1 VNNQGKY
8 RKYCG
13 DYLTGH
19 QNIDIFTVKYAEIN
33 MYIHERPDWPDFKW
47 DTDRILTLLID
58 VKNLQGQ
65 VIGRMGTLGFELKD
79 QANLAIL
86 TQDVLRSSE
95 IEGELLNPEQV
106 RSSII
111 RQLGLDITT
120 GIVPSERD
128 VDGVVEMMI
137 DAAAN
142 FNKPLTRQRL
152 FGWHNALFPTGYG
165 GLQKLLVRKWRDDS
179 RGPMQVVSGTVG
191 REKIHFQAPSSS
203 CVEKEMKKFLEWF
216 NNDQDFDLV
225 IKAALAHLWFVT
237 IHPFEDGNGRIAR
250 ALTDMILA
258 RSDGQQNRFYSMSAQ
273 IRNERKKYYDILEQ
287 TQKGGLDITKWLQW
301 FLYCLQNALNSS
313 SVILNKVLQKHKFWT
328 DNSSRIEKE
337 RQRKVLNKL
346 LDGFEG
352 KLTSSKWAKITKCS
366 PDTALRDINDLIDKK
381 ILYKLPEG
389 GRSTGYALVQKYK
402 TDSKS

>member
-1 VNNQGKY
+1 MTN
-8 RKYCG
+8 
-13 DYLTGH
+13 H
-19 QNIDIFTVKYAEIN
+19 EIIDIFTVKFAEIN
-33 MYIHERPDWPDFKW
+33 MYIYERPDWPEFKW
-47 DTDRILTLLID
+47 DTDEILTLLID
-58 VKNLQGQ
+58 VRNLQGR
-65 VIGRMGTLGFELKD
+65 VLGRMGTLGFELKD

-95 IEGELLNPEQV
+95 IEGELLNPGQV

-111 RQLGLDITT
+111 RQLGLDIST
-120 GIVPSERD
+120 GIVPSERN

-137 DAAAN
+137 DAAVN

-152 FGWHNALFPTGYG
+152 FSWHNALFPTGYSG
-165 GLQKLLVRKWRDDS
+165 IQKLLVGKWRDDS
-179 RGPMQVVSGTVG
+179 RGPMQVVSGPIG
-191 REKIHFQAPSSS
+191 REKIHYQAPSSG
-203 CVEKEMKKFLEWF
+203 CLEKEMKKFLEWF

-250 ALTDMILA
+250 ALADMILA
-258 RSDGQQNRFYSMSAQ
+258 RSDGQPQRFYSMSSQ
-273 IRNERKKYYDILEQ
+273 IRNERKQYYDILEQ
-287 TQKGGLDITKWLQW
+287 TQKGGSDITEWLQW
-301 FLYCLQNALNSS
+301 FLYCLQDALESTN
-313 SVILNKVLQKHKFWT
+313 VILKKVLQKYEFWAG
-328 DNSSRIEKE
+328 NSSRIENE

-346 LDGFEG
+346 LDGFDG

-389 GRSTGYALVQKYK
+389 GRSTGYALVQDYK
-402 TDSKS
+402 PVSKN

>member
-1 VNNQGKY
+1 
-8 RKYCG
+8 
-13 DYLTGH
+13 
-19 QNIDIFTVKYAEIN
+19 
-33 MYIHERPDWPDFKW
+33 MYIYERPDWPEFKW
-47 DTDRILTLLID
+47 DTDEILTLLID
-58 VKNLQGQ
+58 VRNLQGR
-65 VIGRMGTLGFELKD
+65 VLGRMGTLGFELKD

-95 IEGELLNPEQV
+95 IEGELLNPGQV

-111 RQLGLDITT
+111 RQLGLDIST
-120 GIVPSERD
+120 GIVPSERN

-137 DAAAN
+137 DAAVN

-152 FGWHNALFPTGYG
+152 FSWHNALFPTGYSG
-165 GLQKLLVRKWRDDS
+165 IQKLLVGKWRDDS
-179 RGPMQVVSGTVG
+179 RGPMQVVSGPIG
-191 REKIHFQAPSSS
+191 REKIHYQAPSSG
-203 CVEKEMKKFLEWF
+203 CLEKEMKKFLEWF

-250 ALTDMILA
+250 ALADMILA
-258 RSDGQQNRFYSMSAQ
+258 RSDGQPQRFYSMSSQ
-273 IRNERKKYYDILEQ
+273 IRNERKQYYDILEQ
-287 TQKGGLDITKWLQW
+287 TQKGGSDITEWLQW
-301 FLYCLQNALNSS
+301 FLYCLQDALESTN
-313 SVILNKVLQKHKFWT
+313 VILKKVLQKYEFWAG
-328 DNSSRIEKE
+328 NSSRIENE

-346 LDGFEG
+346 LDGFDG

-389 GRSTGYALVQKYK
+389 GRSTGYALVQDYK
-402 TDSKS
+402 PVSKN